1 MYFFYNAD
9 TLVYL
14 CYHAS
19 RLIDINDLGGLF
31 FMKKLTAATI
41 ATVGFATFG
50 IMQGDAEAAE
60 QVQSTSTSTTF
71 SQETNDYVT
80 IDAQGNYHHTLD
92 GNWDPSMFE
101 QGLYHSSYT
110 DDMGRH
116 HYVYYAQGEQ
126 VQDDNDY
133 TPSQSHAAIQA
144 QLNNGQS
151 QQMRETHNTQQYTQ
165 SQGQWNVNTTDQ
177 TGYSAPNASA
187 QTGYNASNTSSNEGN
202 ASTSASTQSQSTPN
216 AQTQATQQTDNATT
230 ASSNNTA
237 ASGWLN
243 KYPKWQPYGQYTTG
257 GAHYGVDYG
266 MPENTPV
273 YSFTD
278 GKVIDSG
285 WSNYGGGN
293 QITIQEANSN
303 NYQWYMHMNQ
313 LNVKAGDT
321 VSKGQQIGLSG
332 STGNS
337 TGPHLHFQRMSGG
350 IGNQY
355 AVNPDSYLANQ

>member
-1 MYFFYNAD
+1 
-9 TLVYL
+9 
-14 CYHAS
+14 
-19 RLIDINDLGGLF
+19 
-31 FMKKLTAATI
+31 MKKLTAATI
-41 ATVGFATFG
+41 ATVGFATLG
-50 IMQGDAEAAE
+50 IMHGDAEAAE
-60 QVQSTSTSTTF
+60 QVQSTAYTTTMY
-71 SQETNDYVT
+71 SQETQDYVT

-92 GNWDPSMFE
+92 GYWNESMFE
-101 QGLYHSSYT
+101 QGLYYSSYT
-110 DDMGRH
+110 DDKGHH

-133 TPSQSHAAIQA
+133 TPSQSHIQT
-144 QLNNGQS
+144 QLNHGQS
-151 QQMRETHNTQQYTQ
+151 QQTIDAQKTQQYTQ

-177 TGYSAPNASA
+177 TGHSVSS
-187 QTGYNASNTSSNEGN
+187 ASNSQGN
-202 ASTSASTQSQSTPN
+202 ASSVAATQGQSTQRN
-216 AQTQATQQTDNATT
+216 NTT
-230 ASSNNTA
+230 AGTSSNTA
-237 ASGWLN
+237 ASGWLK

-278 GKVIDSG
+278 GKVIESG